1 MKKSIIA
8 IVAII
13 LMAAA
18 SCTNKTN
25 GVKVIHYP
33 VEWDSS
39 SYIPR
44 PMNDSLIETRFLWS
58 TGEETKT
65 ITTPASGEYE
75 LTYTEVYS
83 SGIVSSVRM
92 IFITDAGMIIDPIV
106 NEEVVDKIQ
115 VLHNPVKYD
124 SSSYIPRPMN
134 DSLIETRFLW
144 STGEETPTITT
155 SLPGEYQFTYSK
167 VYVSG
172 ITSSVTQTFIV
183 TDSVTVIDPV
193 INVYYLWSTGETTS
207 SIKII
212 EPGNYVREEVY
223 IYASGVHSNRS
234 ITFKLR
240 DNLEYEVV
248 YCPPFEYNPGDMSYE
263 VIEWDLSTCEI
274 IPIDSVFGTVY
285 SYSMFDSGYLIKGEI
300 CK

>member
-1 MKKSIIA
+1 MKKFVIIA
-8 IVAII
+8 IV

-58 TGEETKT
+58 TGEETPT
-65 ITTPASGEYE
+65 ITTPDSGEYE
-75 LTYTEVYS
+75 LTYTKVYA
-83 SGIVSSVRM
+83 SGVVSSVRM
-92 IFITDAGMIIDPIV
+92 VFIAGPGTVIDPIV
-106 NEEVVDKIQ
+106 NV
-115 VLHNPVKYD
+115 
-124 SSSYIPRPMN
+124 
-134 DSLIETRFLW
+134 F
-144 STGEETPTITT
+144 
-155 SLPGEYQFTYSK
+155 
-167 VYVSG
+167 
-172 ITSSVTQTFIV
+172 
-183 TDSVTVIDPV
+183 
-193 INVYYLWSTGETTS
+193 YLWSTGETSS
-207 SIKII
+207 SIEIT

-234 ITFKLR
+234 IIFKLR

-263 VIEWDLSTCEI
+263 VIEWDPSTCEI